1 MDIYED
7 PHKNFLRLQA
17 THDYLLICQKQG
29 WPSQPAA
36 WFNEHSKH
44 ISKYRDVL
52 ARTTARDQTAVFLFN
67 SCLGAYQQ
75 SGSFDIRLYFV
86 GIQTILGI
94 VEDIHLENSLGEM
107 LV

>member
-17 THDYLLICQKQG
+17 TYAYLLTCQKQG
-29 WPSQPAA
+29 WPAQTAG

-52 ARTTARDQTAVFLFN
+52 TRTSDRDQTAVFLFN

-86 GIQTILGI
+86 GIQNILGL
-94 VEDIHLENSLGEM
+94 VEEIHLEKSLDEM
-107 LV
+107 SV